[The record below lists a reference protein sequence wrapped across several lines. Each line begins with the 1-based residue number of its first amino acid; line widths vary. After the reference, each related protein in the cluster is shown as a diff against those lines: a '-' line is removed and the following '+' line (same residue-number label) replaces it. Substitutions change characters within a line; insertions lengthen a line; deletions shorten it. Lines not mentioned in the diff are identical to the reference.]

1 MSPSSSTS
9 HSPDT
14 VHARAPDGSTARI
27 SRHGAQVLSWIPAG
41 GREQLFLSG
50 LSPLDGS
57 APVRGGVPVIFPQ
70 FADYGPLPK
79 HGFAR
84 DCEWRLDGEAQE
96 GSATLHIEDSAATRA
111 RWPHAFACRLT
122 VSVGDARVAI
132 ALEIENRDATAF
144 EFTVALHTYLRVHD
158 IDHARI
164 EGLQG
169 MRYRDRTMGDRV
181 AVEEASTLAITGE
194 VDRLYVDAPRRLLL
208 VEPGRRLTIASE
220 GFADV
225 VVWNPWIEKAR
236 LLTDLPDDGYRSM
249 LCIEP
254 ATVATPVRLAPGE
267 RWKGTQTLV
276 QNSV

>member
-9 HSPDT
+9 HFPDT
-14 VHARAPDGSTARI
+14 VHVRAPDGSTARI
-27 SRHGAQVLSWIPAG
+27 SRHGAQVLSWIPAD
-41 GREQLFLSG
+41 GREQLFM
-50 LSPLDGS
+50 SPLSELGGS
-57 APVRGGVPVIFPQ
+57 APIRGGVPVIFPQ

-84 DCEWRLDGEAQE
+84 DCAWRFDGKEQD
-96 GSATLHIEDSAATRA
+96 GSATLRIEDSPATRA

-122 VSVGDARVAI
+122 VSVGDARLAI
-132 ALEIENRDATAF
+132 ALEIENRDASTF
-144 EFTVALHTYLRVHD
+144 EFTVALHTYLRVDD
-158 IDHARI
+158 IDHARV
-164 EGLQG
+164 EGLRG
-169 MRYRDRTMGDRV
+169 TRYRDRTVNDGGV
-181 AVEEASTLAITGE
+181 VEEASTLAITGE
-194 VDRLYVDAPRRLLL
+194 VDRLYVDAPRRLVLT
-208 VEPGRRLTIASE
+208 EPGRRLTIASE

-276 QNSV
+276 QNRV